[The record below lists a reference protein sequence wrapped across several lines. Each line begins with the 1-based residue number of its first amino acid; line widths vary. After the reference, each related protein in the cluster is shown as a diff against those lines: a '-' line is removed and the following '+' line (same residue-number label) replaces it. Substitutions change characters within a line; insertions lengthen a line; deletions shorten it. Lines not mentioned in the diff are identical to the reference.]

1 LCCGMLDHLA
11 WRWAVSRDTQTA
23 PAARPGS
30 AWTPLTGA
38 AHAIAIEVLL
48 DGPLPRSELARR
60 LDLSAGS
67 LTRLSKPLLDS
78 GLLVETGSAHDAVSG
93 RPTRPLDVD
102 ERSHHFVGVKL
113 TADTAHAVLTTL
125 RANVLAAEEALLLDR
140 APAAVVDTVAGLV
153 RALPGR
159 VDGLALD
166 DVRAVGVS
174 LGGLVGPG
182 GEVRNA
188 RYLGWSDIPL
198 GEALERELALPV
210 AVDNDVLS
218 LMRAEQWFGTA
229 RRCDHFAVLTI
240 GEGVGYGLVVHDE
253 VVDRPDAGIGL
264 LGHFPLDPGGPLC
277 PQGHAG
283 CADAMLTIGGVTA
296 RAAAGLRRPV
306 RYEEVLDLAVD
317 GDPLARRVVD
327 DAARALGRL
336 VAAVGNLTMPKKMVL
351 TGDGVRLAQVGAEAL
366 AEGIARDRNPYA
378 SRLDVTVQVAGFPEW
393 ARGAAVTAI
402 RTFVLGLRR

>member
-1 LCCGMLDHLA
+1 MRAD
-11 WRWAVSRDTQTA
+11 SRFL
-23 PAARPGS
+23 PRRPD

-38 AHAIAIEVLL
+38 AHTIALEVLL

-78 GLLVETGSAHDAVSG
+78 GLLVETDSGYDAASG

-125 RANVLAAEEALLLDR
+125 RANVLAAEEALLPDR
-140 APAAVVDTVAGLV
+140 SPDAVVATVAGLV
-153 RALPGR
+153 RALPGQ
-159 VDGLALD
+159 VPGLTLD

-174 LGGLVGPG
+174 LGGLVGAD

-188 RYLGWSDIPL
+188 VYLGWTAVPL
-198 GEALERELALPV
+198 GELLERELALPV
-210 AVDNDVLS
+210 VVDNDVLS
-218 LMRAEQWFGTA
+218 LTRAEQWFGTA
-229 RRCDHFAVLTI
+229 RRCDHFAVITI

-264 LGHFPLDPGGPLC
+264 LGHFPLDPHGPLC
-277 PQGHAG
+277 PLGHPG
-283 CADAMLTIGGVTA
+283 CAEAMLTIGGVTA
-296 RAAAGLRRPV
+296 RATAALRRPV
-306 RYEEVLDLAVD
+306 RYEEVLDLAAD
-317 GDPLARRVVD
+317 GRDRSAELARRVVD
-327 DAARALGRL
+327 DAARSLGRL
-336 VAAVGNLTMPKKMVL
+336 VAAVGNLTMPKTVVL
-351 TGDGVRLAQVGAEAL
+351 TGDGVRLADVGARAL
-366 AEGIARDRNPYA
+366 AEGIRQDRNAFA
-378 SRLDVTVQVAGFPEW
+378 SPLDVRVQLAGFAEW

>member
-1 LCCGMLDHLA
+1 MTA
-11 WRWAVSRDTQTA
+11 STQ
-23 PAARPGS
+23 PD

-38 AHAIAIEVLL
+38 AHAIALEVLL

-78 GLLVETGSAHDAVSG
+78 GLVVETEGGYDAASG

-113 TADTAHAVLTTL
+113 TADTAYAVLTTL
-125 RANVLAAEEALLLDR
+125 RANVLATEEALLPDR
-140 APAAVVDTVAGLV
+140 SPESVVGTVADLV

-159 VDGLALD
+159 VPGLALG

-174 LGGLVGPG
+174 LGGLVGAG

-188 RYLGWSDIPL
+188 PYLGWTAVPL
-198 GEALERELALPV
+198 GGALERELALPV

-218 LMRAEQWFGTA
+218 LTRAEQWFGTA
-229 RRCDHFAVLTI
+229 RRCDHFAVITI

-264 LGHFPLDPGGPLC
+264 VGHYPLDPHGPLC
-277 PQGHAG
+277 RSGHPG
-283 CADAMLTIGGVTA
+283 CAEAMLTIGGVTA
-296 RAAAGLRRPV
+296 RATAALRRPV
-306 RYEEVLDLAVD
+306 GYDEVLDLAVE
-317 GDPLARRVVD
+317 GDELARRIVD
-327 DAARALGRL
+327 DAARALGTL
-336 VAAVGNLTMPKKMVL
+336 VAAVGNLTMPKTVVL
-351 TGDGVRLAQVGAEAL
+351 TGDGVRLADVGARAL
-366 AEGIARDRNPYA
+366 AEGIRRDRSPYA
-378 SRLDVTVQVAGFPEW
+378 TPLDVKVQLAGFTEW

>member
-1 LCCGMLDHLA
+1 
-11 WRWAVSRDTQTA
+11 
-23 PAARPGS
+23 
-30 AWTPLTGA
+30 LTGA
-38 AHAIAIEVLL
+38 AHAIALEVLL

-78 GLLVETGSAHDAVSG
+78 GLLVETDSGYDAASG

-125 RANVLAAEEALLLDR
+125 RANVLVAEEALLPDR
-140 APAAVVDTVAGLV
+140 SPEAVVATIADLV
-153 RALPGR
+153 RALPGQ
-159 VDGLALD
+159 VPGLTIG

-174 LGGLVGPG
+174 LGGLVDADG
-182 GEVRNA
+182 GVRNA
-188 RYLGWSDIPL
+188 RYLGWTAVPL

-210 AVDNDVLS
+210 VVDNDVLS
-218 LMRAEQWFGTA
+218 LTRAEQWFGTA
-229 RRCDHFAVLTI
+229 RRCDHFAVITI

-264 LGHFPLDPGGPLC
+264 LGHYPLDPHGPLC
-277 PQGHAG
+277 PLGHPG
-283 CADAMLTIGGVTA
+283 CAEAMLTIGGVTA
-296 RAAAGLRRPV
+296 RAAAALRRPV
-306 RYEEVLDLAVD
+306 HYEEVLDLAVD
-317 GDPLARRVVD
+317 GRGQSAELARRVVD

-336 VAAVGNLTMPKKMVL
+336 VAAVGNLTMPKTVVL
-351 TGDGVRLAQVGAEAL
+351 TGDGVRLADVGARAL
-366 AEGIARDRNPYA
+366 AEGIRQDRSSFA
-378 SRLDVTVQVAGFPEW
+378 SPLDVRVQLAGFAEW